1 MPGRTTLQLTLVHGL
16 LCTTE
21 LRRAAAP
28 VLLSLS
34 CHQVRPLTSAT
45 LRASLE
51 EEGQQ
56 TTPSH

>member
-1 MPGRTTLQLTLVHGL
+1 MGA

-28 VLLSLS
+28 VLLPLS
-34 CHQVRPLTSAT
+34 CHRVRPLTSAT
-45 LRASLE
+45 LGALVG

-56 TTPSH
+56 TTPSQEG